1 MGRRGPA
8 PQYAKREALERL
20 LNDGLSLSEAA
31 RRVGVNRKTA
41 KRWRNG
47 RVIRY
52 PGGRAVH
59 YPPVINAPTVKTY
72 STRYLGEGERV
83 RLADLRREGRTIRSI
98 ATLMGRAPSTISR
111 ELRRGADSL
120 GRYRPHE
127 AHQRALARRR
137 LDRPSRLA
145 RDRQLREWVES
156 KLKRRWSPEQ
166 VSRGLRQQF
175 PHQPH
180 RWLCAETI
188 YQAVYRPDLGGL
200 SRELPGRILRHRRR
214 YRLRRRDAQHRRSAP
229 VTGMVSVHE
238 RPDTVADR
246 REPGHWEGDLIKGS
260 GNKSAVAVLVERV
273 SRAVML
279 AKMPDASA
287 ASALQAFT
295 DKLQSLQEPL
305 RQTLTYDQGRE
316 MSRHA
321 ELTEAT
327 GVRVYFCD
335 PHSPWQRGTC
345 ENTNGLLRQY
355 LPKGTDLSV
364 YSQEELDAIADS
376 LNTRPRQTLGWMTPL
391 QILAQVLANPRQT
404 AAVH

>member
-1 MGRRGPA
+1 MAKQKYRQLQPIERMRIEIWKSENVSAQEMGRRLGRSASTITREVKRNTCQANDYQAHGAQWRHSCRRTAAKPKPKLHPDGVLWGVVCELLRWKWS
-8 PQYAKREALERL
+8 PQEIA
-20 LNDGLSLSEAA
+20 
-31 RRVGVNRKTA
+31 
-41 KRWRNG
+41 
-47 RVIRY
+47 
-52 PGGRAVH
+52 
-59 YPPVINAPTVKTY
+59 
-72 STRYLGEGERV
+72 
-83 RLADLRREGRTIRSI
+83 
-98 ATLMGRAPSTISR
+98 ATLKRAYPQQSQ
-111 ELRRGADSL
+111 
-120 GRYRPHE
+120 H
-127 AHQRALARRR
+127 H
-137 LDRPSRLA
+137 
-145 RDRQLREWVES
+145 
-156 KLKRRWSPEQ
+156 
-166 VSRGLRQQF
+166 VS
-175 PHQPH
+175 H
-180 RWLCAETI
+180 ETI
-188 YQAVYRPDLGGL
+188 YTAIYAYPKGELRKELIACLRQNRTKRMPR
-200 SRELPGRILRHRRR
+200 SRGQDRRGRI
-214 YRLRRRDAQHRRSAP
+214 AE
-229 VTGMVSVHE
+229 MVSIHV
-238 RPDTVADR
+238 RPPEVDDR
-246 REPGHWEGDLIKGS
+246 IMPGHWEGDLIKGS

-376 LNTRPRQTLGWMTPL
+376 LNTRPRQTLGWMP
-391 QILAQVLANPRQT
+391 PP
-404 AAVH
+404 